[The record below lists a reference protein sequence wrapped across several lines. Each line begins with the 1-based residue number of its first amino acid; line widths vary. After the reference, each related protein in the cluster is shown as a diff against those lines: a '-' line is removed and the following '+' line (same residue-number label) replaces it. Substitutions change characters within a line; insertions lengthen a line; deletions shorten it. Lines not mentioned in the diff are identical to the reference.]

1 MQCST
6 SDKLQEKCA
15 SLHCD
20 ATVFNKMKNT
30 SYLVGIHHK
39 VYDCIGKLK
48 GKLNASS
55 LIRDL
60 LRFKG
65 KEMTPH

>member
-1 MQCST
+1 MQCNNGH
-6 SDKLQEKCA
+6 KLQQKCA
-15 SLHCD
+15 SLHYD

-60 LRFKG
+60 LHF
-65 KEMTPH
+65 

>member
-1 MQCST
+1 MQCNAGN
-6 SDKLQEKCA
+6 KLQQKCA
-15 SLHCD
+15 SLHYD
-20 ATVFNKMKNT
+20 ASVFNKMKNA

-39 VYDCIGKLK
+39 VYDWTGKLK

-60 LRFKG
+60 LHFYG

>member
-1 MQCST
+1 MQCNT
-6 SDKLQEKCA
+6 GDKLQQKCA
-15 SLHCD
+15 SLHYE
-20 ATVFNKMKNT
+20 ATVFNKMKDT
-30 SYLVGIHHK
+30 GYLVGIHHK

-60 LRFKG
+60 LHF
-65 KEMTPH
+65 